1 MAGPSKQK
9 PFSSETELVKELT
22 SLFTKNELTELELE
36 TETISVRLA
45 KTAEQPQP
53 IMHAPVAPVAP
64 APVAPAP
71 AAAPAAATAAPE
83 APAPTELAD
92 AVKSPM
98 VGTVYL
104 APEPNAALFV
114 KKGDKVTKGQTL
126 CIIEAMKVMNPIA
139 APQDGTVTDILVEN
153 AQPVEFDQPLFVV
166 S

>member
-53 IMHAPVAPVAP
+53 IMHAPVAP